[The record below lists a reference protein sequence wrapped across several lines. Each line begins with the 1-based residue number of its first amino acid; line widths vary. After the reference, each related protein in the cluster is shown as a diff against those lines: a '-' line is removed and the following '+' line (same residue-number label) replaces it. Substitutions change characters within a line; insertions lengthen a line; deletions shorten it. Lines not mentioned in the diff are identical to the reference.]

1 MTEEP
6 LRQAME
12 ALFDRVVDPDADTLT
27 ALSELIALVRPPRPG
42 DASHASDRLG
52 TLADLL
58 ETRPEYAAA
67 LRECLGSLLSTRK
80 HLSLYVDAGI
90 FPNTGFVGEIRRRI
104 AHKILPEV
112 PDRANLRDVLGTLF
126 DRPSDAEW
134 VAAVDDATWLR
145 ILDGLGVDTTPDV
158 RALPHWAQQVLEALQ
173 ILSYRISALG
183 LEPELVRV
191 DPDLERFASP
201 FVAQNVE
208 MLAFL
213 ETYRRTWLDPE
224 VAFRSDRHLHVLLD
238 QCRTVI
244 ARVRRLASNN
254 GTSIHLTF
262 TLERLRQHL
271 DRTGHLLEILETV
284 WERPDGR
291 AVLVPA
297 VRLFKRLVAAECR
310 KNTLLHYMRQNVSIL
325 ALRVADHAGRK
336 GGHYISSN
344 RAEYAAMAR
353 SALLGGLVITFMS
366 LFKVLMAY
374 LHLPPLTE
382 ALVFCLNY
390 GLGFVLIHVIH
401 GTVATKQPAMTANA
415 IAATLGDPGGKGR
428 DLEALTTLIARTTR
442 TQMVAILG
450 NVGVALPL
458 AMLVSLAAQ
467 QAFGVHIATP
477 EKAREML
484 HDVHPLFSGAVFYA
498 AIAGFWLFLSGLV
511 AGYYDNVSAYARVP
525 ERLGAARWLRR
536 VLGPDRQARLAEYVR
551 GNLGALMGNFLFG
564 FMLGGSYAVGSL
576 FGVPFDIRHVA
587 FSSAFIGFGIAG
599 KGFTP
604 AGADLA
610 GALIGLFLVGTTNL
624 VVSFTLALMVA
635 LRARQVTFAQR
646 RQLVSSVVARLRRQ
660 PWEFFLPPRR

>member
-1 MTEEP
+1 MTDDP

-27 ALSELIALVRPPRPG
+27 ALTELVSLIRPPRPD
-42 DASHASDRLG
+42 DATHAASRLG

-58 ETRPEYAAA
+58 AARPDYAAA

-126 DRPSDAEW
+126 DRPSDADW
-134 VAAVDDATWLR
+134 VAGVGDAAWLR
-145 ILDGLGVDTTPDV
+145 ILDRLGLDTTPDV

-224 VAFRSDRHLHVLLD
+224 VAFRSDRHLHVLLG
-238 QCRTVI
+238 QCHTVI
-244 ARVRRLASNN
+244 ARVRKLASNN

-271 DRTGHLLEILETV
+271 DRTEQLLGILETV

-291 AVLVPA
+291 AVLAPA

-344 RAEYAAMAR
+344 RAEYAAIAR

-390 GLGFVLIHVIH
+390 GLGFVLIHLIH

-415 IAATLGDPGGKGR
+415 IAATIGDPGGKGR
-428 DLEALTTLIARTTR
+428 DLEALTTLIARTSR

-458 AMLVSLAAQ
+458 AMLLSLAAQ

-484 HDVHPLFSGAVFYA
+484 GDVHPLFSGAVFYA

-525 ERLGAARWLRR
+525 ERLAAARWLRR

-604 AGADLA
+604 PTGDLT
-610 GALIGLFLVGTTNL
+610 GALTGLFLIGTTNL
-624 VVSFTLALMVA
+624 AVSFTLALMVA

-646 RQLVSSVVARLRRQ
+646 RQLLSSVVARLRRQ
-660 PWEFFLPPRR
+660 PWEFFLPPRK